1 MADWDVSNP
10 EDGDIVS
17 QYPQNARAARAAVVT
32 NFGVDHRAT
41 DDSDIGKHEVVK
53 LLAQTTPTAVAGQG
67 HFYTKDVGS
76 GVIELFYQDPA
87 GNETKLTNA
96 GVVSFTGIVLLT
108 ANLVDGI
115 LSADA
120 TGRAKMA
127 DGYITTAKLAAA
139 LLSADAAG
147 RGKMADGFVTTAK
160 LADNSV
166 TNDKVADNAVTNDKV
181 ATGTLGA
188 EKFQTGAAEDAWVSA
203 RIGSKT
209 VTASSTVRWVAP
221 RMQGNNASN
230 DVLKVIP
237 DRTEF
242 GPSVIITASG
252 TVRSVISASSDNATV
267 SVFKN
272 NVLAI
277 LFSVS
282 DVTGAVT
289 DTQSISVSIGDVLQI
304 SGDTGQ
310 DTGDTLNVS
319 SWTLGGDA
327 EFTV

>member
-1 MADWDVSNP
+1 MADWDVNNP

-41 DDSDIGKHEVVK
+41 DDDDVGKHEVVK
-53 LLAQTTPTAVAGQG
+53 LLAQSIPTAVAGQG

-76 GVIELFYQDPA
+76 GVIELFYQDPDA
-87 GNETKLTNA
+87 NETQLTNA
-96 GVVSFTGIVLLT
+96 GVVSFTGMVLVV
-108 ANLVDGI
+108 ANIADGI

-127 DGYITTAKLAAA
+127 DGYLTTAKLAATV
-139 LLSADAAG
+139 LSADAAG
-147 RGKMADGFVTTAK
+147 RGKMADGFVTADQ
-160 LADNSV
+160 LANNSV
-166 TNDKVADNAVTNDKV
+166 TNGKVPDAA
-181 ATGTLGA
+181 LGA
-188 EKFQTGAAEDAWVSA
+188 EKFQTGATESDWIAANTSA
-203 RIGSKT
+203 KT
-209 VTASSTVRWVAP
+209 VSASSTVRWVSP
-221 RMQGNNASN
+221 IMTGPNTSSSI
-230 DVLKVIP
+230 LKVIP

-252 TVRSVISASSDNATV
+252 TVRSVITASSDNATI

-272 NVLAI
+272 NVSAI
-277 LFSVS
+277 SFFVS
-282 DVTGAVT
+282 DLTGTVT

-304 SGDTGQ
+304 SGDTGT
-310 DTGDTLNVS
+310 DTGDVLTVS

>member
-147 RGKMADGFVTTAK
+147 RGKMADRFVTTAK
-160 LADNSV
+160 LADNS
-166 TNDKVADNAVTNDKV
+166 VTNDKV

-188 EKFQTGAAEDAWVSA
+188 EKFQTGTTESDWIAANTTA
-203 RIGSKT
+203 KT
-209 VTASSTVRWVAP
+209 VTASDTVRWVSPAL
-221 RMQGNNASN
+221 QGVYTGVFVNNIF
-230 DVLKVIP
+230 DVP
-237 DRTEF
+237 ADTQF
-242 GPSVIITASG
+242 AGTSVIITASG
-252 TVRSVISASSDNATV
+252 SVRSVLALSVTNGAYIQILKNGVAEAVNNYSSSTGNNETWTVDV
-267 SVFKN
+267 SV
-272 NVLAI
+272 
-277 LFSVS
+277 SV
-282 DVTGAVT
+282 
-289 DTQSISVSIGDVLQI
+289 GDVLQI
-304 SGDTGQ
+304 AVS
-310 DTGDTLNVS
+310 TGDNSNSARGT

>member
-127 DGYITTAKLAAA
+127 DGYLTTAKLAAA

-166 TNDKVADNAVTNDKV
+166 TNGKVPNA
-181 ATGTLGA
+181 ALGA
-188 EKFQTGAAEDAWVSA
+188 EKFQTGATEAAWIA
-203 RIGSKT
+203 ANTTTKT
-209 VTASSTVRWVAP
+209 VTASDTVRWVAP
-221 RMQGNNASN
+221 ALPGVSTVNKIFNVTADTQFVG
-230 DVLKVIP
+230 
-237 DRTEF
+237 T
-242 GPSVIITASG
+242 SVIITASG
-252 TVRSVISASSDNATV
+252 SVRSVLTLTVVIGATIQILKNGVAEATTSYFSSTGFNETWTVDV
-267 SVFKN
+267 SVS
-272 NVLAI
+272 A
-277 LFSVS
+277 
-282 DVTGAVT
+282 
-289 DTQSISVSIGDVLQI
+289 GDVLQI
-304 SGDTGQ
+304 A
-310 DTGDTLNVS
+310 VS
-319 SWTLGGDA
+319 TADNSNSARGTSWTLGGDA
-327 EFTV
+327 ECTV